1 MNSTISDYCTATLQH
16 FEEESLTKVQARKI
30 AIPSHGC
37 GRDILRNIFGSSL
50 GKNLQVFCGKITRNT
65 IINVFWKVS
74 LLQVSILIHPY
85 PKLTYVSMKAP
96 LCFLE
101 TMHLEESW
109 PIDREALSYCYMN
122 VVVCKY
128 VLPTRNIYCFALLG
142 LACLL
147 IAFCLHVTVTSS
159 SRATVSHSG
168 DNWQS
173 FSLLVASEYKKKK
186 KMIFHLSTIFT

>member
-16 FEEESLTKVQARKI
+16 FKEESLTKVQARKI

-37 GRDILRNIFGSSL
+37 GRDILRNIFGLSL
-50 GKNLQVFCGKITRNT
+50 GKNLQVFCGKITRKT

-85 PKLTYVSMKAP
+85 PKLMYVSMKKAP

-128 VLPTRNIYCFALLG
+128 VLVYIPTRNIYCFAWLG

-186 KMIFHLSTIFT
+186 RKWFSI